1 MNRAVGQR
9 AKNAE
14 MQDPESLKGRNS
26 RDRKAQVLNE
36 LSVWMLT
43 VALMR
48 RKTVSQKLK
57 SYKLSKNGRHLYE
70 LPRS

>member
-1 MNRAVGQR
+1 MLRCR
-9 AKNAE
+9 KT
-14 MQDPESLKGRNS
+14 ESLKGRNS